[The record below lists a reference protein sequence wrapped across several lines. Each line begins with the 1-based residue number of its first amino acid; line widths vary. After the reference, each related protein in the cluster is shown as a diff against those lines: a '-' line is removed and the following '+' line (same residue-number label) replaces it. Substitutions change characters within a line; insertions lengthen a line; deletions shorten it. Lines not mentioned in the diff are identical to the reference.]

1 MFVGKI
7 FLVEEPHIKRIK
19 GNFQLSRFYI
29 IMPGN

>member
-7 FLVEEPHIKRIK
+7 FLEEEPHIRMIK
-19 GNFQLSRFYI
+19 GNFFPSISDI